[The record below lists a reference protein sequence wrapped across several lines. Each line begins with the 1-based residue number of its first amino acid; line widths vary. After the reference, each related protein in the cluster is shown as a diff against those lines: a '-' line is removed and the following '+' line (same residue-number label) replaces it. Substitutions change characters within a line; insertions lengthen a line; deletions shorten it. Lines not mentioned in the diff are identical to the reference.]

1 MLKNLIIIEGEN
13 QLQCDSEQDVVKA
26 LISNDYYQLS
36 AKEQYEKMRLMATA
50 NLIGK
55 PNVQIV
61 DKENIKE
68 GKNLENKF
76 VLLDEK
82 TYVLSLL
89 INSNVNLL
97 ENTNSN
103 VYIGALNKSKFTKNY
118 VLVNKFAKEL
128 LEKYVNNYFEK

>member
-1 MLKNLIIIEGEN
+1 MLKKLIIIEGEN
-13 QLQCDSEQDVVKA
+13 QLQCDSEQDVIRA

-55 PNVQIV
+55 SNVQIV

-68 GKNLENKF
+68 GESLENKF
-76 VLLDEK
+76 VLFDEK

-89 INSNVNLL
+89 IHSNVNIL
-97 ENTNSN
+97 ENIDSN
-103 VYIGALNKSKFTKNY
+103 VYIGDLDKSKFTKNY

-128 LEKYVNNYFEK
+128 LEKYVNNYFEN